1 VLLHKQSAKVPGV
14 ASFPPY
20 AFLENIIVRYD
31 GSILVTTVNPK
42 DLYHLPRPQSEEV
55 IPQRLHTFDQPNME
69 IVELEPDLFCIA
81 TGTTFEDRPIILW
94 ERDMRPFSP
103 SDVPKPVPVLH
114 FPPQ

>member
-42 DLYHLPRPQSEEV
+42 DLYHLP
-55 IPQRLHTFDQPNME
+55 RLHTFDQPNME